1 MNFYIKKLCVLK
13 QLSSGFAADGKKV
26 SALVTAETYAGKL
39 TVNLSLINFAP
50 LSDGRYRA
58 VLADG
63 HGTAEMFDITGQ
75 NGCTLKR
82 ESALDI
88 EDGFACLIA
97 FAAGGAKPVAF
108 GKCGERVYDVKK
120 LCAMIGEEEK
130 PASARTKE
138 AGSGTQRSAPPE
150 YDDEV
155 VASENYFEYPDADAE
170 NLKIRE
176 EGDADTRQKTGSPGK
191 TAKDGAGTGTD
202 ENAQSLFRRAG
213 AEDLREDERACYYE
227 KVKKE
232 LSSLFA
238 KYPREEPLCRLLPDS
253 EWVRIAF
260 GKGKYYVVGLIRE
273 EKRPKYI
280 CYGVPAEK
288 RGEPP
293 SALKGWCSF
302 LPASLFDT
310 DGKGYW
316 MMYQDAETGHSVKIH
331 AT

>member
-1 MNFYIKKLCVLK
+1 MNYLKKLCILK
-13 QLSSGFAADGKKV
+13 QLSSGFAEDGKKV
-26 SALVTAETYAGKL
+26 SALLTAEMLGGTL
-39 TVNLSLINFAP
+39 TLSLALIGFAP
-50 LSDGRYRA
+50 LREGRYVCLLCDEKGVREQFE
-58 VLADG
+58 VVPPSGQLRRKSEAD
-63 HGTAEMFDITGQ
+63 I
-75 NGCTLKR
+75 
-82 ESALDI
+82 SA
-88 EDGFACLIA
+88 GFCCLVC
-97 FAAGGAKPVAF
+97 FVGASVTPVAF
-108 GKCGERVYDVKK
+108 GKCGELTYDVKK